1 MKMKGTWTL
10 FPQPINTSEEV
21 LTRWTGKGEEKI
33 ERKHCFSWGTHP
45 SGRAGSL
52 PRALPSLHWLSAPL
66 LPGGGRGR
74 RDTWALEFSLDGW
87 MPPGAGPSQRP
98 QRAPGCELGAVL
110 RGTGRQQGRCLLCRP
125 RTLTAPPLSAA
136 HRCGLPRIRPQHTRA
151 CLLSRFRDRESKKPS
166 TQPASVPGP
175 SLCQPPPHPTRRT
188 RVPSGAHGGGRLV
201 PLWAPAAE
209 SHPGRPQ
216 DGVPRQEQ
224 ETLRRPGWAASGRS
238 SSPRPLRP
246 LLKASFPSS
255 ASSCSGPSPAAER
268 AKPPAPGFPR
278 NPFLSWSGRPSF

>member
-10 FPQPINTSEEV
+10 FPQLINTSEEV

-136 HRCGLPRIRPQHTRA
+136 HRCGLPG
-151 CLLSRFRDRESKKPS
+151 SDPS
-166 TQPASVPGP
+166 THVRASCPASGTRKAR
-175 SLCQPPPHPTRRT
+175 SPPPSR
-188 RVPSGAHGGGRLV
+188 
-201 PLWAPAAE
+201 PA
-209 SHPGRPQ
+209 SRGLP
-216 DGVPRQEQ
+216 
-224 ETLRRPGWAASGRS
+224 
-238 SSPRPLRP
+238 
-246 LLKASFPSS
+246 S
-255 ASSCSGPSPAAER
+255 ASLGLTPPGGLECPQVHTGAA
-268 AKPPAPGFPR
+268 G
-278 NPFLSWSGRPSF
+278 